1 MKKQHLFAKMNQ
13 NFDNKQINVK
23 SVFYDG
29 KTIQTFADQNF
40 KLDELDIAYEHFEK
54 WCFTFMC
61 DNYKPYVDERTPS
74 KVAKFASKLLRGEK
88 DIIYVIFKDNTNYA
102 QPQKMCCVCLQTID
116 KE

>member
-1 MKKQHLFAKMNQ
+1 METNKFG
-13 NFDNKQINVK
+13 DNRQINVK

-61 DNYKPYVDERTPS
+61 DNYKLYVDERTPS
-74 KVAKFASKLLRGEK
+74 KIAKFASKLLRGEK
-88 DIIYVIFKDNTNYA
+88 GIIYVMFKDLPNNDYT
-102 QPQKMCCVCLQTID
+102 QKLCCVCLQIVD